1 MLSEEQG
8 ILGKQ
13 SAEHGGD
20 ANVSVL
26 PRTGGKC
33 HQQLRW
39 IVKNAGLSD
48 SQMDWEQRS
57 QWVYLQEP

>member
-20 ANVSVL
+20 ANLSVL
-26 PRTGGKC
+26 PRTGGKR
-33 HQQLRW
+33 LLW

-48 SQMDWEQRS
+48 SQTDWEQRS
-57 QWVYLQEP
+57 RRAYLREP

>member
-26 PRTGGKC
+26 PRTGGKW
-33 HQQLRW
+33 LRW